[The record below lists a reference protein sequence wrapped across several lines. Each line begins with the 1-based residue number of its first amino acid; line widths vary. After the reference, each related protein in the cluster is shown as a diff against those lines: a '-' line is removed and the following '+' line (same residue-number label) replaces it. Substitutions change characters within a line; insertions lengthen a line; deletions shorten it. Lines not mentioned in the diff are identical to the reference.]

1 MPSERRSREDVVLI
15 LRRAGYP
22 DLADAAT
29 KTLPDPVDLDEVTG
43 FLAPYGVTY
52 SVLTDRLGGS
62 P

>member
-1 MPSERRSREDVVLI
+1 MTSERRSREDVARI

-22 DLADAAT
+22 DLADAVT
-29 KTLPDPVDLDEVTG
+29 KTLPDPVDLDEVTR
-43 FLAPYGVTY
+43 FLALYGITY